1 MPGTGLRSRVGGR
14 LRSIPSWQITLGLAL
29 LGLGFLIA
37 AQLATERPRV
47 RYTTQE
53 RAPLIETALD
63 LQDQQEALS
72 AQVLELRAQIQQL
85 EQQGQGTS
93 AAIGALNDQLE
104 EARLASGLIPL
115 RGTGVVF
122 QLEDSAEPPAA
133 GENELDYLVSARD
146 LRTMVEE
153 LWLAGA
159 EAVAINGERVVP
171 TTAIIDIGGVVL
183 ANSAYLAPPYQV
195 AAIGSENLYED
206 VVGSPGFADFVR
218 ARQDGVRD
226 PHRLP
231 RAGGGRHPGVRG
243 HGHPSPR
250 PAGAVRA
257 ARERGAGVRVGGL
270 GDPMRRLRNQ
280 VTIAAVSFILG
291 LLVVIQLRAQA
302 AGSGLGAMSSQDLT
316 VFVANLNAGLDQRRQ
331 EIAAL
336 ERDLATLSANADRGV
351 VSLGQVR
358 DELGSI
364 RAYAGLDAV
373 VGPGVTVTVDGPIDG
388 PAVEDLINELRNAGA
403 EAIAIDGV
411 RLVAGSVVTGGP
423 GEVAVEGDRLDD
435 PFTVSAIG
443 GVRDADR
450 VADADRRD
458 RRPGRRHV
466 SRGDPHRDARDAP
479 RAACHHAG
487 ARPETRRPTTLTP
500 SSLLR

>member
-1 MPGTGLRSRVGGR
+1 MPGTGLRSRIGGR
-14 LRSIPSWQITLGLAL
+14 LRAIPSWQITLGLAL

-72 AQVLELRAQIQQL
+72 AQVLELRARIQDL

-93 AAIGALNDQLE
+93 AAIGELNDQLE

-218 ARQDGVRD
+218 ARQDGYGIRIGYLEPEAVD
-226 PHRLP
+226 IPAF
-231 RAGGGRHPGVRG
+231 AGTVTLRHA
-243 HGHPSPR
+243 R
-250 PAGAVRA
+250 PAPSGA
-257 ARERGAGVRVGGL
+257 ARERSAGVRVGGL
-270 GDPMRRLRNQ
+270 GSAMRRLRNQ

-291 LLVVIQLRAQA
+291 LLVVVQLRAQA

-364 RAYAGLDAV
+364 RAYAGLDPV

-388 PAVEDLINELRNAGA
+388 PAVEDLVNELRNAGA

-443 GVRDADR
+443 GA
-450 VADADRRD
+450 
-458 RRPGRRHV
+458 
-466 SRGDPHRDARDAP
+466 
-479 RAACHHAG
+479 
-487 ARPETRRPTTLTP
+487 ETLTG
-500 SSLLR
+500 SLTRIGGIVAQVAATYPDVTLTVTPVTRLELPATTRVLVPKHGGPRL